1 MTEEQIKKVVE
12 NHKTIYTLNY
22 VKQIIGAK
30 ERIRLSYIEDLG
42 TDARAW
48 EPIPIL
54 KLLAIKDIMDK
65 HDKMIRQEIDER
77 IAELEKELEEL

>member
-12 NHKTIYTLNY
+12 NHKTIYVLNC
-22 VKQIIGAK
+22 VKQVIGAK
-30 ERIRLSYIEDLG
+30 EKTRLSYIEDLG

-48 EPIPIL
+48 EPISL
-54 KLLAIKDIMDK
+54 FKLLAIEDIMDK

-77 IAELEKELEEL
+77 IAELKKELEEL